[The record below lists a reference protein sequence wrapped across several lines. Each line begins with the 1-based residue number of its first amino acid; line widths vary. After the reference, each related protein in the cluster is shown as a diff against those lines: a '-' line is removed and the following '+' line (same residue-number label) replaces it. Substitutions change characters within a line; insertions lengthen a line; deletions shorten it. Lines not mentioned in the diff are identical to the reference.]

1 MEKLERESLKYHSNG
16 TPGKVDVNSSKDVSS
31 DYALSLAYSPGVA
44 APCKE
49 IAKNPLKAFEYT
61 TRGNLVGVITNGTA
75 VLGLGDIGPLAS
87 KPVMEGKGV
96 LFKKFANINVFDIE
110 INTKDVEEFIKTVK
124 ALEPTFGGINLE
136 DIKAPECFEIE
147 ERLKKETSI
156 PVFHDDQHG
165 TAIISAAA
173 LINACELTNRKFE
186 NIKVVFNGAGAA
198 AMSCAKLIIDM
209 GVKKENLIM
218 CDSKGVISKQRDNL
232 NKYKDF
238 FASDTDK
245 KTLADAL
252 DGADVFIGVSVGGSV
267 TEDMVMKMAEK
278 PIIFAMANPE
288 PEIRPELALKVRP
301 DSIMATG
308 RSDYPN
314 QVNNV
319 LGFPYIFRGALDV
332 RATDITEKMKHAAA
346 RAIAELARESVPDE
360 VSNAYDGQIFHFGP
374 DYIIPKPFDPRVL
387 LRVAPAV
394 AKAAMEDGVALT
406 PIKNMKAY
414 VEELERFQG
423 AKQSFIR
430 PIINRINSK
439 NRKTKKKPR
448 IVFPE
453 SRSRKVLKACQIIME
468 EGFAKPVLIGCK
480 ETILKAAEE
489 NELTKIKNIEI
500 LDPDTAKN
508 TKALGKKLYNLRK
521 RKGLLESEADQ
532 LIEDPYY
539 YSTMLVHEGSVE
551 GLVLGAAQSYSH
563 SIKPVLDVIGAQ
575 KDKVISGLNIF
586 LKDEKYLFLTDTT
599 MNIDPNAEELAQIA
613 IDAAEI
619 AASYKQKPSV
629 AFLSY
634 SNYKGDGKSPRK
646 MKEATELVK
655 MQAPFINVDGE
666 MQADTAVNANIIERL
681 FSFSPLKGNPANIL
695 VFPNLD
701 SANITYKL
709 LQQLSDGEMI
719 GPILV
724 GVDKPVNIV
733 QRTGGVN
740 DIVNAA
746 ALTALEIQERMERTT
761 EVHAD

>member
-1 MEKLERESLKYHSNG
+1 MDKIERDSLKYHSNG
-16 TPGKVDVNSSKDVSS
+16 TPGKVEVNSSKDVSS

-49 IAKNPLKAFEYT
+49 IAKDPLKAFEYT
-61 TRGNLVGVITNGTA
+61 SRGNLVGVITNGTA
-75 VLGLGDIGPLAS
+75 VLGLGDIGPLAG

-110 INTKDVEEFIKTVK
+110 VDTKDTEVFIQTVK

-136 DIKAPECFEIE
+136 DIAAPQCFEIE

-173 LINACELTNRKFE
+173 LINACELTNRKME
-186 NIKVVFNGAGAA
+186 DIKVVFNGAGAA
-198 AMSCAKLIIDM
+198 AMACAKLIIDM
-209 GVKKENLIM
+209 GVNPENLLM
-218 CDSKGVISKQRDNL
+218 CDSKGVIRKERTDL
-232 NKYKDF
+232 NKYKIP
-238 FASDTDK
+238 FAQETK
-245 KTLADAL
+245 LKTLAEAL
-252 DGADVFIGVSVGGSV
+252 EGADAFIGVSVGGCV
-267 TEDMVMKMAEK
+267 TEDMVKNMASQ

-288 PEIRPELALKVRP
+288 PEIRPELALKVCP
-301 DSIMATG
+301 DAIMATG

-332 RATDITEKMKHAAA
+332 RATDITENMKQAAA
-346 RAIAELARESVPDE
+346 YAIAELARESVPDE
-360 VSNAYDGQIFHFGP
+360 VSEAYDGQNFHFGP
-374 DYIIPKPFDPRVL
+374 NYIIPKPFDPRVL

-394 AKAAMEDGVALT
+394 AKAAMDDGVALN
-406 PIKNMKAY
+406 PLKSMKAY
-414 VEELERFQG
+414 VEELETFLG

-430 PIINRINSK
+430 PIINRVK
-439 NRKTKKKPR
+439 ATNRKAKKKPK
-448 IVFPE
+448 IIFPE
-453 SRSRKVLKACQIIME
+453 ARSKKVLKACQIIME
-468 EGFAKPVLIGCK
+468 EGFAHPVLIGSK
-480 ETILKAAEE
+480 EDVLRMAEE
-489 NELTKIKNIEI
+489 NELPKLKNVEVI
-500 LDPDTAKN
+500 DPRTAKN
-508 TKALGKKLYNLRK
+508 TKPLGKDLYRLRA

-539 YSTMLVHEGSVE
+539 YGAMLLQE
-551 GLVLGAAQSYSH
+551 GLVDGLVSGAATTYSH
-563 SIKPVLDVIGAQ
+563 SVKSILEVVGPQ
-575 KDKVISGLNIF
+575 KDKVVSGLNIF
-586 LKDEKYLFLTDTT
+586 LKDGKYLFLTDTT
-599 MNIDPNAEELAQIA
+599 MNVNPSAEELAQIA

-634 SNYKGDGKSPRK
+634 TNYRGQGASPSK
-646 MKEATELVK
+646 MKEATNLVK
-655 MQAPFINVDGE
+655 MQAPFLTVDGE
-666 MQADTAVNANIIERL
+666 MQADTAVNKEIMDRL
-681 FSFSPLKGNPANIL
+681 FSFTDLKKEANLL

-701 SANITYKL
+701 AANITYKL

-724 GVDKPVNIV
+724 GVDKPANIV

-746 ALTALEIQERMERTT
+746 ALVALEVQERQLRT
-761 EVHAD
+761 EANAE